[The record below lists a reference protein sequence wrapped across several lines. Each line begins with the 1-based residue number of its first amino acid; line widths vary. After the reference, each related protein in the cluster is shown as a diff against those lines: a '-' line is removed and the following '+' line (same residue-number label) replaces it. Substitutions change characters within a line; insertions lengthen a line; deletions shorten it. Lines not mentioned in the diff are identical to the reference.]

1 MEIPPEVQIVWDEHN
16 LFHLLTERGHRG
28 ITVEDVE
35 QVLTDPDTRSR
46 TLPTGADLH
55 IGRGPTGRPL
65 AVITVSVAEL
75 YPKTAW
81 WLTEKTWRKAHDH
94 SV

>member
-1 MEIPPEVQIVWDEHN
+1 MEISPKVQIVWDEHN
-16 LFHLLTERGHRG
+16 LFHLIMERGHRG

-35 QVLTDPDTRSR
+35 HVLIDPDTRSR
-46 TLPTGADLH
+46 ALPTGADLH

-65 AVITVSVAEL
+65 AVITVGVAEL

-81 WLTEKTWRKAHDH
+81 WVTEKTWRKAHDH
-94 SV
+94 HV